1 MTNQIIERKKNLIG
15 LIHKVYN
22 AQLKTSRKY
31 TASTKT
37 KSEVRGGGKKPWRQ
51 KGTGNARAGS
61 IRSSIWVGGGVSFG
75 PKPRIVKK
83 KINKKE
89 KQLAIFST
97 FALKKKNWILLS
109 DEQGNTLS
117 NFKKTREVLIF
128 RKALGIETR
137 QKVLII
143 IKSSNQNLFLATK
156 NLKNT
161 KLILTSNLNV
171 KDLLH
176 ADHLIFD
183 QPTFNNILSLYDKTK
198 INAYNN

>member
-1 MTNQIIERKKNLIG
+1 M
-15 LIHKVYN
+15 
-22 AQLKTSRKY
+22 
-31 TASTKT
+31 
-37 KSEVRGGGKKPWRQ
+37 
-51 KGTGNARAGS
+51 
-61 IRSSIWVGGGVSFG
+61 
-75 PKPRIVKK
+75 
-83 KINKKE
+83 
-89 KQLAIFST
+89 
-97 FALKKKNWILLS
+97 LS

-143 IKSSNQNLFLATK
+143 IKSSNQNLLLATK